1 MTDARL
7 GGLGREAL
15 VAEAGDLRLGGVVR
29 EALVAGTGLRASAG
43 GRSQGRVAAS
53 VLFSGIVLSASA
65 KAQSRTRAAASISIG
80 FAGRI
85 GAQSKAR
92 SQMPQPVT
100 NLAGRLGG
108 RSQGRMIRYDATVV
122 TGRAMATS
130 RMRGAPTVGPPPIL
144 RQYAVSIVS

>member
-1 MTDARL
+1 
-7 GGLGREAL
+7 L
-15 VAEAGDLRLGGVVR
+15 VS
-29 EALVAGTGLRASAG
+29 GTGIVGRAS
-43 GRSQGRVAAS
+43 GRSQGRAAAS

-65 KAQSRTRAAASISIG
+65 KAQSRTRAAASLSIG
-80 FAGRI
+80 LAGRI
-85 GAQSKAR
+85 GARSLGR
-92 SQMPQPVT
+92 SQMPQPPT
-100 NLAGRLGG
+100 PLAGRLGG